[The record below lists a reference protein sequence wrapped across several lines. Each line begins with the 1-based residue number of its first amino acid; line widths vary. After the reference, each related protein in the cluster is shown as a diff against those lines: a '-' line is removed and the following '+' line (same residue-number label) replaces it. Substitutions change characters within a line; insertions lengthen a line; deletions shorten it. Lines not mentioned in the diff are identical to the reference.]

1 MSVAAI
7 TNPSLCSSPLLQRT
21 KPITKQNSCPHL
33 HSFSKS
39 LSFKDCSALG
49 SSTQLAKR
57 PDFVV
62 RVSSSATESEPPKSE
77 GGGEG
82 GGGEEVKF
90 EEYEVEIDKPYGL
103 KFAKG
108 RDGGTY
114 IDSILP
120 GGAADKAGVFS
131 VGDKVIATRFDCK
144 FLRNLLLICSAPL

>member
-7 TNPSLCSSPLLQRT
+7 TNPSFCSSPPLQRI
-21 KPITKQNSCPHL
+21 KPITKQNPCPHV
-33 HSFSKS
+33 HSFSRS
-39 LSFKDCSALG
+39 LSFKDCSAIV
-49 SSTQLAKR
+49 SSAQLAKR

-62 RVSSSATESEPPKSE
+62 RASSPATESQPPKSE

-82 GGGEEVKF
+82 EEEEVKF
-90 EEYEVEIDKPYGL
+90 EEYEVELDKPYGL